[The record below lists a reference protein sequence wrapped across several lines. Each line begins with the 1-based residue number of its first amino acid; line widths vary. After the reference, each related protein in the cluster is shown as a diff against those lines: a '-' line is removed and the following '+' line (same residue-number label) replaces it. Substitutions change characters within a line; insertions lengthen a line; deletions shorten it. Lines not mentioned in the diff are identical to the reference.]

1 MSIPPLV
8 GGDLLR
14 LVTAGM
20 YDNPLDL
27 YREYIQNSADAIAA
41 HGANPGSVQLK
52 IDPVHSR
59 ITIVDNGAGLSP
71 TDAVRRLVDIGNS
84 VKNPAVDRG
93 FRGIGRLCA
102 LAFAEKV
109 HFTTRTRAG
118 DAPTQV
124 TWNGRALR
132 ELDLSRVDAST
143 AIEKCT
149 TTSRVSDGQ
158 WPDRFF
164 QVTIDHVNRH
174 AASAVLNE
182 DVVRSYVGEVC
193 PVPMATCFPLANQ
206 IREFL
211 AAHISY
217 FVLDVRVNDDDRP
230 IERPFAEAIPLTDQY
245 GAPFE
250 NLETHVIPQPDG
262 NDPAAVLWLAHTPYA
277 GSIPR
282 RLGVRGLRARV
293 GNLQIGTDRVFEH
306 LFLEP
311 RFNGWCVGEVH
322 ILDSRVA
329 PNGRRDYFEPSPH
342 LRNIE
347 NRLGAIAQGISSRCR
362 LASSQRNKLRSVGAA
377 IHRLKRAHDLA
388 ISGYLAHRDVV
399 ELIERERKR
408 ISDMKE
414 ILNGLKATTESD
426 QEQLAVYE
434 TKLDAVEANSALRLN
449 EVPSHSRR
457 TEQATFAAIAQTVH
471 PDTALQII
479 EAILHR
485 LSKEQAKSNSPDVV
499 VRP

>member
-1 MSIPPLV
+1 MSISPLV

-27 YREYIQNSADAIAA
+27 YREYVQNSADAIAA
-41 HGANPGSVQLK
+41 CGANSGSVHLK
-52 IDPVHSR
+52 IDPVHYR
-59 ITIVDNGAGLSP
+59 ITIIDNGAGLSP
-71 TDAVRRLVDIGNS
+71 KDAVRRLVDVGNS
-84 VKNPAVDRG
+84 VKDPTVDRG

-109 HFTTRTRAG
+109 HFTTRTRASE
-118 DAPTQV
+118 APTRV
-124 TWNGRALR
+124 TWDGRALR

-149 TTSRVSDGQ
+149 TTSRVSDGS

-164 QVTIDHVNRH
+164 QVIIDRVNRH
-174 AASAVLNE
+174 AASTVLNE

-206 IREFL
+206 IRDFL
-211 AAHISY
+211 AARIPY
-217 FVLDVRVNDDDRP
+217 FVLDVHLNDDDRP
-230 IERPFAEAIPLTDQY
+230 VLRPFAETIPLTDQY

-250 NLETHVIPQPDG
+250 DLETHVIPRTDG
-262 NDPAAVLWLAHTPYA
+262 DDPAAILWLAHTPYA

-306 LFLEP
+306 LFLDP

-322 ILDSRVA
+322 ILDNRIA

-362 LASSQRNKLRSVGAA
+362 LASSQRNKLRNVGSA
-377 IHRLKRAHDLA
+377 IHRLRCAYDLA
-388 ISGYLAHRDVV
+388 TSGYLAHQDAV
-399 ELIERERKR
+399 EMIERERKR
-408 ISDMKE
+408 ILE
-414 ILNGLKATTESD
+414 IKNVLNGLKATTEAH
-426 QEQLAVYE
+426 QEQIADYE
-434 TKLDAVEANSALRLN
+434 TKLGSVETKPTLQLN
-449 EVPSHSRR
+449 GVPSRSRR
-457 TEQATFAAIAQTVH
+457 TVQDAFGAIAETVH
-471 PDTALQII
+471 PDSALQII

-485 LSKEQAKSNSPDVV
+485 LSKEQSEKQLSK
-499 VRP
+499 